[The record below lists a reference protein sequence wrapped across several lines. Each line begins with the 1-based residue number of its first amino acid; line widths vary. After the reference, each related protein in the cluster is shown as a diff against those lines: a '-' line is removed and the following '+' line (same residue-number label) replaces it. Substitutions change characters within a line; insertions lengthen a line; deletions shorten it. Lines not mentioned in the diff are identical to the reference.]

1 VFVEGRTLGVEAA
14 KPCRRRPLTDTLTA
28 LEPSPSVPVGRRDGG
43 RPGRAI
49 VAAAVFLGYLLV
61 SFVLY
66 ALPVLGR
73 FGTAFVGAGHGDA
86 RFFVW
91 DLVWWP
97 HALGNGL
104 NPFHPTVVWAPSGLH
119 MAWATGIPGPALA
132 LAPITLAFGPVV
144 ASNAVSIVAPAL
156 SGWAAYLL
164 CRRVTDRLWPSI
176 AGGYLFGFSSYEAGQ
191 LHGHI
196 NLFLVFPVP
205 LAAYLVVRRLEGSL
219 SRRWFVWL
227 LAVVL
232 VGEFLISTEVSATMA
247 FFGGLALVGAAWF
260 HPGLRPRLR
269 TLVRELAMAYAIAG
283 VALAPYL
290 FSVAVGF
297 PVGPIRPL
305 GSSAE
310 DLLSFFVP
318 RRTVLVGGGA
328 LRATSRAFPANM
340 SEDGGYLGLPLL
352 TALVHLAW
360 TRWREPLTRG
370 LLLFAG
376 AAAILSMGTWL
387 HVDGH
392 PVLPLPWSVLGRLP
406 ILEDALPPRFTLY
419 LWLAVAVLMA
429 RWLSVTG
436 PAWRRWAV
444 VALGAVLLVPS
455 MSAPGLHR
463 PATTPVLFTSHAV
476 RSVVPT
482 GRTALILEPTKGDEM
497 LWQAESW
504 MAFAMPQGHT
514 GPEPSAFRDEPV
526 WHAIRDHRPWSITP
540 GELDAFLVSHDVGAV
555 LVGPRS
561 ESAWGPLLSETL
573 GVRPERIGGID
584 VYRVPAPAIRRPS
597 ALPPPPRSAR

>member
-1 VFVEGRTLGVEAA
+1 MAG
-14 KPCRRRPLTDTLTA
+14 
-28 LEPSPSVPVGRRDGG
+28 
-43 RPGRAI
+43 
-49 VAAAVFLGYLLV
+49 AVFLGYLLV
-61 SFVLY
+61 SLVLY

-97 HALGNGL
+97 HAVANGL
-104 NPFHPTVVWAPSGLH
+104 NPFHPTVVWAPTGLD

-144 ASNAVSIVAPAL
+144 ASNVVSILAPAL
-156 SGWAAYLL
+156 AGWAGFLL
-164 CRRVTDRLWPSI
+164 CRRVTDRLWPSV

-205 LAAYLVVRRLEGSL
+205 LGAYLMVRRLDGSL
-219 SRRWFVWL
+219 SRRVFIGL
-227 LAVVL
+227 LAAVL

-247 FFGGLALVGAAWF
+247 LFGGLAFLGAAWL
-260 HPGLRPRLR
+260 HPELRTRLR
-269 TLVRELAMAYAIAG
+269 ALLRDLGVAYAVAG

-290 FSVAVGF
+290 FYVAVGF
-297 PVGPIRPL
+297 PTEPIRPL

-310 DLLSFFVP
+310 DLLSFVVP
-318 RRTVLVGGGA
+318 RQMVLLGGQA
-328 LRATSRAFPANM
+328 LRAVSRSFPANL

-352 TALVHLAW
+352 AALAHLGW

-387 HVDGH
+387 HVEGH
-392 PVLPLPWSVLGRLP
+392 AVLPLPWSVLGRLP

-419 LWLAVAVLMA
+419 LWLAVAVA
-429 RWLSVTG
+429 VAWWLAVVPRS
-436 PAWRRWAV
+436 WWRWAV
-444 VALGAVLLVPS
+444 VALGAVLLVPN
-455 MSAPGLHR
+455 MAAPGLHR
-463 PATTPVLFTSHAV
+463 PATTPALFTSDAV
-476 RSVVPT
+476 RSVVPA

-497 LWQAESW
+497 LWQAETW
-504 MAFAMPQGHT
+504 MAFPMPQGHT
-514 GPEPSAFRDEPV
+514 GPEPSAFRDQRV
-526 WHAIRDHRPWSITP
+526 WHAIRDHRPSSITA
-540 GELDAFLVSHDVGAV
+540 GELDAFLVSHDVGTV
-555 LVGPRS
+555 LVDPRS
-561 ESAWGPLLSETL
+561 EPAWRPLLSEAL
-573 GVRPERIGGID
+573 GVRAERVGGMD
-584 VYRVPAPAIRRPS
+584 VYRVPAGGIRPPSVPAARR
-597 ALPPPPRSAR
+597 RSAR